1 VFAVEGPMTDDKH
14 WQDSAREA
22 RNHQR
27 RITCGSA
34 GPDRGALAAAYRRE
48 RQLSGV
54 PSGSI
59 VRQRL

>member
-1 VFAVEGPMTDDKH
+1 MTDDKH
-14 WQDSAREA
+14 WQDAAREA

-59 VRQRL
+59 VRQRP

>member
-1 VFAVEGPMTDDKH
+1 MTDDKH
-14 WQDSAREA
+14 WQDAAREA

-34 GPDRGALAAAYRRE
+34 DPDRDALAAVYRRE
-48 RQLSGV
+48 HQLADV
-54 PSGSI
+54 PPGSI